1 MVEKR
6 KIEEPSQDELN
17 SSKKI
22 KMLEEEVLKLK
33 KRDEDA
39 QVMTQNM
46 NEKMMDR
53 IAKAEK
59 EKEESE
65 KKIRMINH
73 LNKYKFIEVGNK
85 LWDETKKEIV
95 SEGYKTRDISKII
108 QNAILSDENV
118 EEKEFLIKCI
128 QYKTWRLYYNCS
140 DIKYIFKRLPKQKN
154 LPVKPKV

>member
-6 KIEEPSQDELN
+6 KIEDLLQDELN

-33 KRDEDA
+33 KIDEDA

-59 EKEESE
+59 GKEESE

-73 LNKYKFIEVGNK
+73 LDKYKFIEVGDK

-108 QNAILSDENV
+108 QNAILSDEKV

-128 QYKTWRLYYNCS
+128 EYKKWRLYYNGS
-140 DIKYIFKRLPKQKN
+140 DIKYIITKLPK
-154 LPVKPKV
+154 VKS

>member
-6 KIEEPSQDELN
+6 KIEESIPNEFN
-17 SSKKI
+17 PSKKI
-22 KMLEEEVLKLK
+22 KMLEEEVVKLK
-33 KRDEDA
+33 KRDEAA

-59 EKEESE
+59 GKEESE

-73 LNKYKFIEVGNK
+73 LNKYKFIEVGDK
-85 LWDETKKEIV
+85 LWDETIKEIV
-95 SEGYKTRDISKII
+95 TEGYKTRDISKII
-108 QNAILSDENV
+108 QNAILSDEKV

-128 QYKTWRLYYNCS
+128 EYKKWRLYYNSS
-140 DIKYIFKRLPKQKN
+140 DIKYIVKKLPKVEKT
-154 LPVKPKV
+154 

>member
-6 KIEEPSQDELN
+6 KIEESIPNEFN
-17 SSKKI
+17 PSKKI

-85 LWDETKKEIV
+85 LWDESKKEIV
-95 SEGYKTRDISKII
+95 TEGYETRDISKII
-108 QNAILSDENV
+108 QNAILSDEKV

-128 QYKTWRLYYNCS
+128 EYKTWRLYYNCS
-140 DIKYIFKRLPKQKN
+140 DIKYIFKKLPKVSKT
-154 LPVKPKV
+154 